1 MYFPVGHV
9 DKRRLPLP
17 ISSSFGF
24 RPIEI
29 GKREEGR
36 RECGFRAD
44 NTVGGRE
51 GCMHGLIWRRHE
63 VEKFEEGGEGTNG
76 G

>member
-9 DKRRLPLP
+9 DKRRLPQP

-29 GKREEGR
+29 GKREKKGG
-36 RECGFRAD
+36 ECGFERIT
-44 NTVGGRE
+44 TVGGRE
-51 GCMHGLIWRRHE
+51 GGR
-63 VEKFEEGGEGTNG
+63 EG
-76 G
+76 